1 MKCFFLWKAVVFWY
15 LSICCTCMTFSSLC
29 LLGLYTLCGL
39 NCGDT
44 LLSASH
50 TYLKLQI
57 LLLRIFRQG
66 NKSELLLLKLCIV
79 SVPLLLRHFPA
90 RFSSTKNVS
99 ISRIPIYLP
108 VDEMVYNLGGLF
120 QFYFFSQKV
129 STHLKS
135 RKTFSVTNT
144 FHPLKTSNINS
155 RKKFKRL
162 NRLPMLSISCR
173 KSQRQFIH
181 DFVLGR
187 KINTLATVNWA
198 VLLSLTGMSILLQL
212 LVF

>member
-44 LLSASH
+44 
-50 TYLKLQI
+50 YC
-57 LLLRIFRQG
+57 LLLTRIWSFKYSFWEYSDG

-108 VDEMVYNLGGLF
+108 VDEMVYNVGGLF

-155 RKKFKRL
+155 HKKFKRL

-173 KSQRQFIH
+173 KSQCQFID

-187 KINTLATVNWA
+187 KINTLAAVNWA
-198 VLLSLTGMSILLQL
+198 VLLSLTGMSILMQL